1 MSPEQYLSGL
11 KQLEAATNKSASKME
26 NSFKEYGTSI
36 NKAGI
41 AMRYV
46 SSEMGAG
53 AVAFGRAFQ
62 VLAGGKIA
70 IAVAAITGA
79 FVALKKAMGSIVVSD
94 KEYNQS
100 LDENIRFGKEQ
111 ISTLKQR
118 QTEED
123 GYIERLTELASR
135 ENKTNEEQDEA
146 ATITKL
152 LSERYGDLGISVNK
166 ATGEFADLET
176 AIKKIN
182 AAQRGQMLD
191 KMADQIAK
199 LQVKSD
205 ALAKKHIGGNLFS
218 DIWEGIG
225 LTSNLAQSNREEYLK
240 KDSAGKLAYALDMVN
255 GGAKTEDSI
264 RFWSE
269 QVDTLTEIIDL
280 EKRMDNLR
288 KAGAETEKEILA
300 QKKASSEESRNA
312 QKAAEAAW
320 ESRVAQLDEEAKR
333 QEEIDRKHG
342 EALQK
347 ELEKEQQIVAERKKG
362 AEQRR
367 FDDMAS
373 LRFDAMKIQ
382 GRGREA
388 AVQEAIYNE
397 TKAQGQPLDAATIR
411 DITERT
417 NMRYAL
423 QNLSVSSPQLYA
435 PRVDS
440 LIARGG
446 SAAPVKMP
454 KVEDLQSKTLS
465 SVDRIQRI
473 TDRIMN
479 KIDAWATI

>member
-1 MSPEQYLSGL
+1 
-11 KQLEAATNKSASKME
+11 
-26 NSFKEYGTSI
+26 
-36 NKAGI
+36 
-41 AMRYV
+41 
-46 SSEMGAG
+46 
-53 AVAFGRAFQ
+53 
-62 VLAGGKIA
+62 
-70 IAVAAITGA
+70 
-79 FVALKKAMGSIVVSD
+79 
-94 KEYNQS
+94 
-100 LDENIRFGKEQ
+100 
-111 ISTLKQR
+111 
-118 QTEED
+118 
-123 GYIERLTELASR
+123 LTELASR

-288 KAGAETEKEILA
+288 KAGAETEKEILS
-300 QKKASSEESRNA
+300 QKKAISEESRKA
-312 QKAAEAAW
+312 QEEEEAAW

-362 AEQRR
+362 AELRR
-367 FDDMAS
+367 TNDIAS
-373 LRFDAMKIQ
+373 LRGMALRATGQDERADIEDAIWAETQAQ
-382 GRGREA
+382 GVPLDKA
-388 AVQEAIYNE
+388 
-397 TKAQGQPLDAATIR
+397 TKADIAAR
-411 DITERT
+411 VKAR
-417 NMRYAL
+417 RAL
-423 QNLSVSSPQLYA
+423 QAAMQNSTSPELYA
-435 PRVDS
+435 PRVNS

-446 SAAPVKMP
+446 SSAPVKMP
-454 KVEDLQSKTLS
+454 KVEELQSKQLDAQNKTNQIAN
-465 SVDRIQRI
+465 RILNQM
-473 TDRIMN
+473 DGWN
-479 KIDAWATI
+479 TI